1 MMLARR
7 RKKRSRKVRFELGLI
22 GVLAFVFAL
31 LFSIMVHEY
40 GHYITAKRYGMRV
53 TEFFLGFGRR
63 IWSTK
68 RGETEFGIKA
78 IPAGGYCKIS
88 GMSSREEL
96 EPEVAH
102 RAFYRART
110 REKLV
115 VLGSGSILHF
125 ILGFLFLFILF
136 TGVGVVKS
144 LPIIQE
150 VLPCVPTKTQ
160 CAPNDP
166 VSPAKKAGLLAGDEI
181 IGINGARDLDWSE
194 ISPVLRSSA
203 GKPISLLILREG
215 SEITVD
221 LVAASRTIDGDTRGY
236 IGIVNKYGLVRE
248 NPISA
253 IASSTQATGQLFA
266 GSIKALIGLP
276 QQIPSLIRQTFL
288 GEERNSD
295 GLVGIVGVARATG
308 ETASSSNLTTGEK
321 VATFLLIIAS
331 LNIFVGI
338 FNLIPILPLDG
349 GHIAVALYE
358 GLRRQIYRLRG
369 RAEPGKVDVEKLT
382 PITAVV
388 LAALVFL
395 TALLLIADIFNPIN
409 LNL

>member
-1 MMLARR
+1 
-7 RKKRSRKVRFELGLI
+7 LGII
-22 GVLAFVFAL
+22 GVLAFIFAL

-63 IWSTK
+63 IWSIQ

-88 GMSSREEL
+88 GMSAREEL
-96 EPEVAH
+96 PEEIAH
-102 RAFYRART
+102 RAFYRAPT
-110 REKLV
+110 REKLI

-125 ILGFLFLFILF
+125 ILGFIFLFILF

-144 LPIIQE
+144 LPVIQA
-150 VLPCVPTKTQ
+150 VVPCIPAKSECVSS
-160 CAPNDP
+160 DP
-166 VSPAKKAGLLAGDEI
+166 ASPAKKAGLLPGDEV
-181 IGINGARDLDWSE
+181 IGINGARNLEWSE
-194 ISPVLRSSA
+194 ISPILRASA
-203 GKPISLLILREG
+203 GKPISLVILRDGAELNI
-215 SEITVD
+215 E
-221 LVAASRTIDGDTRGY
+221 LVAATRIVEGEARGY
-236 IGIVNKYGLVRE
+236 IGIINKYGLVRE

-253 IASSTQATGQLFA
+253 LASSTEATGQLFV

-276 QQIPSLIRQTFL
+276 RQIPSLIRQTFL

-308 ETASSSNLTTGEK
+308 ETAASSNLTMGEK
-321 VATFLLIIAS
+321 LATFLLIIAS

-358 GLRRQIYRLRG
+358 GIRRQLYRIRG
-369 RAEPGKVDVEKLT
+369 RAEPGKVDIEKLT

-388 LAALVFL
+388 LVGLVFL
-395 TALLLIADIFNPIN
+395 TLLLLIADIFNPIN

>member
-1 MMLARR
+1 M
-7 RKKRSRKVRFELGLI
+7 GLI

-53 TEFFLGFGRR
+53 TEFFLGFGKR
-63 IWSTK
+63 IWSIQ

-88 GMSSREEL
+88 GMSVRDEM
-96 EPEVAH
+96 PADIAH
-102 RAFYRART
+102 RAFYKART

-115 VLGSGSILHF
+115 VLGSGSVLHF

-150 VLPCVPTKTQ
+150 VLPCVPAKTE
-160 CAPNDP
+160 CTSSDP
-166 VSPAKKAGLLAGDEI
+166 ISPAKQAGLLPGDEVV
-181 IGINGARDLDWSE
+181 GINGVRNLEWSE
-194 ISPVLRSSA
+194 ISPVLRESA
-203 GKPISLLILREG
+203 GKQISLVILRDG
-215 SEITVD
+215 SEINID
-221 LVAASRTIDGDTRGY
+221 LVAATRTVDGEDRGF
-236 IGIVNKYGLVRE
+236 IGIVNKYGLVKE

-253 IASSTQATGQLFA
+253 IGSSAEATAQLFV

-276 QQIPSLIRQTFL
+276 QQIPTLIRQTFL
-288 GEERNSD
+288 GEERGTD

-308 ETASSSNLTTGEK
+308 ETASSSNLTMGEK
-321 VATFLLIIAS
+321 IATFLLIIAS

-349 GHIAVALYE
+349 GHIAVALFE
-358 GLRRQIYRLRG
+358 GARRQIYRIRG
-369 RAEPGKVDVEKLT
+369 RTEPGKVDIEKLT
-382 PITAVV
+382 PITVIV
-388 LAALVFL
+388 LVALIFL

-409 LNL
+409 FNL

>member
-1 MMLARR
+1 
-7 RKKRSRKVRFELGLI
+7 
-22 GVLAFVFAL
+22 
-31 LFSIMVHEY
+31 MVHEY

-53 TEFFLGFGRR
+53 TEFFLGFGKR
-63 IWSTK
+63 IWSTQ

-88 GMSSREEL
+88 GMSVRDEM
-96 EPEVAH
+96 PADIAH
-102 RAFYRART
+102 RAFYKART

-115 VLGSGSILHF
+115 VLGSGSVLHF

-150 VLPCVPTKTQ
+150 VLPCVPAKTE
-160 CAPNDP
+160 CTSSDP
-166 VSPAKKAGLLAGDEI
+166 ISPAKQAGLLPGDEVV
-181 IGINGARDLDWSE
+181 GINGVRNLDWSE
-194 ISPVLRSSA
+194 ISPVLRESA
-203 GKPISLLILREG
+203 GKQISLVILRDG
-215 SEITVD
+215 SEINID
-221 LVAASRTIDGDTRGY
+221 LVAATRTVDGEVRGF
-236 IGIVNKYGLVRE
+236 IGIVNKYGLVKE

-253 IASSTQATGQLFA
+253 IGSSAEATAQLFV

-276 QQIPSLIRQTFL
+276 QQIPTLIRQTFL
-288 GEERNSD
+288 GEERGTD

-308 ETASSSNLTTGEK
+308 ETASSSNLTMGEK
-321 VATFLLIIAS
+321 IATFLLIIAS

-349 GHIAVALYE
+349 GHIAVALFE
-358 GLRRQIYRLRG
+358 GARRQIYRIRG
-369 RAEPGKVDVEKLT
+369 RTEPGKVDIEKLT
-382 PITAVV
+382 PITVIV
-388 LAALVFL
+388 LVALIFL

-409 LNL
+409 FNL

>member
-1 MMLARR
+1 M
-7 RKKRSRKVRFELGLI
+7 GLI

-53 TEFFLGFGRR
+53 TEFFLGFGKR
-63 IWSTK
+63 IWSTQ

-88 GMSSREEL
+88 GMSVRDEM
-96 EPEVAH
+96 PADIAH
-102 RAFYRART
+102 RAFYKART

-115 VLGSGSILHF
+115 VLGSGSVLHF

-150 VLPCVPTKTQ
+150 VLPCVPAKTE
-160 CAPNDP
+160 CTSSDP
-166 VSPAKKAGLLAGDEI
+166 ISPAKQAGLLPGDEVV
-181 IGINGARDLDWSE
+181 GINGVRNLEWSE
-194 ISPVLRSSA
+194 ISPVLRESA
-203 GKPISLLILREG
+203 GKQISLVILRDG
-215 SEITVD
+215 SEINID
-221 LVAASRTIDGDTRGY
+221 LVAATRTVDGEDRGF
-236 IGIVNKYGLVRE
+236 IGIVNKYGLVKE

-253 IASSTQATGQLFA
+253 IGSSAEATAQLFV

-276 QQIPSLIRQTFL
+276 QQIPTLIRQTFL
-288 GEERNSD
+288 GEERGTD

-308 ETASSSNLTTGEK
+308 ETASSSNLTMGEK
-321 VATFLLIIAS
+321 IATFLLIIAS

-349 GHIAVALYE
+349 GHIAVALFE
-358 GLRRQIYRLRG
+358 GARRQIYRIRG
-369 RAEPGKVDVEKLT
+369 RTEPGKVDIEKLT
-382 PITAVV
+382 PITVIV
-388 LAALVFL
+388 LVALIFL

-409 LNL
+409 FNL

>member
-1 MMLARR
+1 M
-7 RKKRSRKVRFELGLI
+7 GLI

-53 TEFFLGFGRR
+53 TEFFLGFGKR
-63 IWSTK
+63 IWSTQ

-88 GMSSREEL
+88 GMSVRDEM
-96 EPEVAH
+96 PADIAH
-102 RAFYRART
+102 RAFYKART

-115 VLGSGSILHF
+115 VLGSGSVLHF

-150 VLPCVPTKTQ
+150 VLPCVPAKTKCTSS
-160 CAPNDP
+160 DP
-166 VSPAKKAGLLAGDEI
+166 ISPAKQAGLLPGDEVV
-181 IGINGARDLDWSE
+181 GINGVRNLEWSE
-194 ISPVLRSSA
+194 ISPVLRESA
-203 GKPISLLILREG
+203 GKQISLVILRDG
-215 SEITVD
+215 SEINIE
-221 LVAASRTIDGDTRGY
+221 LVAATRTVDGEDRGF
-236 IGIVNKYGLVRE
+236 IGIVNKYGLVKE

-253 IASSTQATGQLFA
+253 IGSSAEATAQLFV
-266 GSIKALIGLP
+266 GSIKALLGLP
-276 QQIPSLIRQTFL
+276 QQIPTLIRQTFL
-288 GEERNSD
+288 GEERGTD

-308 ETASSSNLTTGEK
+308 ETASSSNLTMGEK
-321 VATFLLIIAS
+321 IATFLLIIAS

-349 GHIAVALYE
+349 GHIAVALFE
-358 GLRRQIYRLRG
+358 GARRQIYRIRG
-369 RAEPGKVDVEKLT
+369 RTEPGKVDIEKLT
-382 PITAVV
+382 PITVIV
-388 LAALVFL
+388 LVALIFL

-409 LNL
+409 FNL

>member
-1 MMLARR
+1 
-7 RKKRSRKVRFELGLI
+7 LGLI
-22 GVLAFVFAL
+22 GVLAFIVAL

-53 TEFFLGFGRR
+53 TEFFLGFGKR
-63 IWSTK
+63 IWSTQ

-88 GMSSREEL
+88 GMSVRDEM
-96 EPEVAH
+96 PADIAH
-102 RAFYRART
+102 RAFYKART
-110 REKLV
+110 REKLI
-115 VLGSGSILHF
+115 VLGSGSVLHF
-125 ILGFLFLFILF
+125 ILGFVFLFILF

-150 VLPCVPTKTQ
+150 VLPCVPAKSE

-166 VSPAKKAGLLAGDEI
+166 ISPAKKAGLQPGDEI
-181 IGINGARDLDWSE
+181 IGINGMRKLEWSE
-194 ISPVLRSSA
+194 ISPVLRASA
-203 GKPISLLILREG
+203 GKPVSLVIIREG
-215 SEITVD
+215 AELNVD
-221 LVAASRTIDGDTRGY
+221 LVAATRTVDGEDRGF
-236 IGIVNKYGLVRE
+236 IGIINKYGLVRE

-253 IASSTQATGQLFA
+253 VGSSAEATGQLFV
-266 GSIKALIGLP
+266 GSIKALVGLP

-321 VATFLLIIAS
+321 IATFLLIIAS

-358 GLRRQIYRLRG
+358 GARRQIYKIRG
-369 RAEPGKVDVEKLT
+369 QAEPGKVDIEKLT
-382 PITAVV
+382 PITIIV
-388 LAALVFL
+388 LVALVFL

-409 LNL
+409 FNL

>member
-1 MMLARR
+1 
-7 RKKRSRKVRFELGLI
+7 LGLI
-22 GVLAFVFAL
+22 GVLAFVSAL

-53 TEFFLGFGRR
+53 TEFFLGFGKR
-63 IWSTK
+63 IWSTQ

-88 GMSSREEL
+88 GMSVRDEM
-96 EPEVAH
+96 PADIAH
-102 RAFYRART
+102 RAFYKART

-115 VLGSGSILHF
+115 VLGSGSVLHF

-150 VLPCVPTKTQ
+150 VLPCVPAKTE
-160 CAPNDP
+160 CTSSDP
-166 VSPAKKAGLLAGDEI
+166 ISPAKQAGLLPGDEVV
-181 IGINGARDLDWSE
+181 GINGVRNLEWSE
-194 ISPVLRSSA
+194 ISPVLRESA
-203 GKPISLLILREG
+203 GKQVSLVILRDG
-215 SEITVD
+215 SEINID
-221 LVAASRTIDGDTRGY
+221 LVAATRTVDGEDRGF
-236 IGIVNKYGLVRE
+236 IGIVNKYGLVKE

-253 IASSTQATGQLFA
+253 IGSSAEATAQLFV

-276 QQIPSLIRQTFL
+276 QQIPTLIRQTFL
-288 GEERNSD
+288 GEERGTD

-308 ETASSSNLTTGEK
+308 ETASSSNLTMGEK
-321 VATFLLIIAS
+321 IATFLLIIAS

-349 GHIAVALYE
+349 GHIAVALFE
-358 GLRRQIYRLRG
+358 GARRQIYRIRG
-369 RAEPGKVDVEKLT
+369 RTEPGKVDIEKLT
-382 PITAVV
+382 PITVIV
-388 LAALVFL
+388 LVALIFL

-409 LNL
+409 FNL

>member
-1 MMLARR
+1 M
-7 RKKRSRKVRFELGLI
+7 GLI

-53 TEFFLGFGRR
+53 TEFFLGFGKR
-63 IWSTK
+63 IWSTQ

-88 GMSSREEL
+88 GMSVRDEM
-96 EPEVAH
+96 PADIAH
-102 RAFYRART
+102 RAFYKART

-115 VLGSGSILHF
+115 VLGSGSVLHF

-150 VLPCVPTKTQ
+150 VLPCVPAKTE
-160 CAPNDP
+160 CTSSDP
-166 VSPAKKAGLLAGDEI
+166 ISPAKQAGLLPGDEVV
-181 IGINGARDLDWSE
+181 GINGVRNLEWSE
-194 ISPVLRSSA
+194 ISPVLRESA
-203 GKPISLLILREG
+203 GKQISLVILRDG
-215 SEITVD
+215 SEISID
-221 LVAASRTIDGDTRGY
+221 LVAATRTVDGEDRGF
-236 IGIVNKYGLVRE
+236 IGIVNKYGLVKE

-253 IASSTQATGQLFA
+253 IGSSAEATAQLFV

-276 QQIPSLIRQTFL
+276 QQIPTLIRQTFL
-288 GEERNSD
+288 GEERGTD

-308 ETASSSNLTTGEK
+308 ETASSSNLTMGEK
-321 VATFLLIIAS
+321 IATFLLIIAS

-349 GHIAVALYE
+349 GHIAVALFE
-358 GLRRQIYRLRG
+358 GARRQIYRIRG
-369 RAEPGKVDVEKLT
+369 RTEPGKVDIEKLT
-382 PITAVV
+382 PITVIV
-388 LAALVFL
+388 LVALIFL

-409 LNL
+409 FNL

>member
-1 MMLARR
+1 
-7 RKKRSRKVRFELGLI
+7 
-22 GVLAFVFAL
+22 
-31 LFSIMVHEY
+31 MVHEY

-53 TEFFLGFGRR
+53 TEFFLGFGKR
-63 IWSTK
+63 IWSTQ

-88 GMSSREEL
+88 GMSVRDEMPAEI
-96 EPEVAH
+96 AH
-102 RAFYRART
+102 RAFYKART

-115 VLGSGSILHF
+115 VLGSGSVLHF

-150 VLPCVPTKTQ
+150 VLPCVPAKTE
-160 CAPNDP
+160 CTSSDP
-166 VSPAKKAGLLAGDEI
+166 ISPAKQAGLLPGDEVV
-181 IGINGARDLDWSE
+181 GINGVRNLEWSE
-194 ISPVLRSSA
+194 ISPVLRESA
-203 GKPISLLILREG
+203 GKQISLVILRDG
-215 SEITVD
+215 SEINID
-221 LVAASRTIDGDTRGY
+221 LVAATRTVDGEVRGF
-236 IGIVNKYGLVRE
+236 IGIVNKYGLVKE

-253 IASSTQATGQLFA
+253 IGSSAEATAQLFV

-276 QQIPSLIRQTFL
+276 QQIPTLIRQTFL
-288 GEERNSD
+288 GEERSTD

-308 ETASSSNLTTGEK
+308 ETASSSNLTMGEK
-321 VATFLLIIAS
+321 IATFLLIIAS

-349 GHIAVALYE
+349 GHIAVALFE
-358 GLRRQIYRLRG
+358 GARRQIYRIRG
-369 RAEPGKVDVEKLT
+369 RTEPGKVDIEKLT
-382 PITAVV
+382 PITVIV
-388 LAALVFL
+388 LVALIFL

-409 LNL
+409 FNL

>member
-1 MMLARR
+1 
-7 RKKRSRKVRFELGLI
+7 LGLI

-53 TEFFLGFGRR
+53 TEFFLGFGKR
-63 IWSTK
+63 IWSTQ

-88 GMSSREEL
+88 GMSVRDEM
-96 EPEVAH
+96 PADIAH
-102 RAFYRART
+102 RAFYKART

-115 VLGSGSILHF
+115 VLGSGSVLHF

-150 VLPCVPTKTQ
+150 VLPCVPAKTE
-160 CAPNDP
+160 CTSSDP
-166 VSPAKKAGLLAGDEI
+166 ISPAKQAGLLPGDEVV
-181 IGINGARDLDWSE
+181 GINGVRNLEWSE
-194 ISPVLRSSA
+194 ISPVLRESA
-203 GKPISLLILREG
+203 GKQISLVILRDG
-215 SEITVD
+215 SEINID
-221 LVAASRTIDGDTRGY
+221 LVAATRTVDGEDRGF
-236 IGIVNKYGLVRE
+236 IGIVNKYGLVKE

-253 IASSTQATGQLFA
+253 IGSSAEATAQLFV

-276 QQIPSLIRQTFL
+276 QQIPTLIRQTFL
-288 GEERNSD
+288 GEERGTD

-308 ETASSSNLTTGEK
+308 ETASSSNLTMGEK
-321 VATFLLIIAS
+321 IATFLLIIAS

-349 GHIAVALYE
+349 GHIAVALFE
-358 GLRRQIYRLRG
+358 GARRQIYRIRG
-369 RAEPGKVDVEKLT
+369 RTEPGKVDIEKLT
-382 PITAVV
+382 PITVIV
-388 LAALVFL
+388 LVALIFL

-409 LNL
+409 FNL

>member
-1 MMLARR
+1 
-7 RKKRSRKVRFELGLI
+7 
-22 GVLAFVFAL
+22 
-31 LFSIMVHEY
+31 MVHEY

-53 TEFFLGFGRR
+53 TEFFLGFGKR
-63 IWSTK
+63 IWSTQ

-88 GMSSREEL
+88 GMSVRDEMPAEI
-96 EPEVAH
+96 AH
-102 RAFYRART
+102 RAFYKART

-115 VLGSGSILHF
+115 VLGSGSVLHF

-150 VLPCVPTKTQ
+150 VLPCVPAKTE
-160 CAPNDP
+160 CTSSDP
-166 VSPAKKAGLLAGDEI
+166 ISPAKQAGLLPGDEVV
-181 IGINGARDLDWSE
+181 GINGVRNLEWSE
-194 ISPVLRSSA
+194 ISPVLRESA
-203 GKPISLLILREG
+203 GKQISLVILRDG
-215 SEITVD
+215 SEINID
-221 LVAASRTIDGDTRGY
+221 LVAATRTVDGEDRGF
-236 IGIVNKYGLVRE
+236 IGIVNKYGLVKE

-253 IASSTQATGQLFA
+253 IGSSAEATAQLFV

-276 QQIPSLIRQTFL
+276 QQIPTLIRQTFL
-288 GEERNSD
+288 GEERGTD

-308 ETASSSNLTTGEK
+308 ETASSSNLTMGEK
-321 VATFLLIIAS
+321 IATFLLIIAS

-349 GHIAVALYE
+349 GHIAVALFE
-358 GLRRQIYRLRG
+358 GARRQIYRIRG
-369 RAEPGKVDVEKLT
+369 RTEPGKVDIEKLT
-382 PITAVV
+382 PITVIV
-388 LAALVFL
+388 LVALIFL

-409 LNL
+409 FNL

>member
-1 MMLARR
+1 
-7 RKKRSRKVRFELGLI
+7 
-22 GVLAFVFAL
+22 
-31 LFSIMVHEY
+31 MVHEY

-53 TEFFLGFGRR
+53 TEFFLGFGKR
-63 IWSTK
+63 IWSTQ

-88 GMSSREEL
+88 GMSVRDEMPAEI
-96 EPEVAH
+96 AH
-102 RAFYRART
+102 RAFYKART

-115 VLGSGSILHF
+115 VLGSGSVLHF

-150 VLPCVPTKTQ
+150 VLPCVPAKTE
-160 CAPNDP
+160 CTSSDP
-166 VSPAKKAGLLAGDEI
+166 ISPAKQAGLLPGDEVV
-181 IGINGARDLDWSE
+181 GINGVRNLEWSE
-194 ISPVLRSSA
+194 ISPVLRESA
-203 GKPISLLILREG
+203 GKQVSLVILRDG
-215 SEITVD
+215 SEISID
-221 LVAASRTIDGDTRGY
+221 LVAATRTVDGEDRGF
-236 IGIVNKYGLVRE
+236 IGIVNKYGLVKE

-253 IASSTQATGQLFA
+253 IGSSAEATAQLFV

-276 QQIPSLIRQTFL
+276 QQIPTLIRQTFL
-288 GEERNSD
+288 GEERGTD

-308 ETASSSNLTTGEK
+308 ETASSSNLTMGEK
-321 VATFLLIIAS
+321 IATFLLIIAS

-349 GHIAVALYE
+349 GHIAVALFE
-358 GLRRQIYRLRG
+358 GARRQIYRIRG
-369 RAEPGKVDVEKLT
+369 RTEPGKVDIEKLT
-382 PITAVV
+382 PITVIV
-388 LAALVFL
+388 LVALIFL

-409 LNL
+409 FNL

>member
-1 MMLARR
+1 
-7 RKKRSRKVRFELGLI
+7 
-22 GVLAFVFAL
+22 
-31 LFSIMVHEY
+31 MVHEY

-53 TEFFLGFGRR
+53 TEFFLGFGKR
-63 IWSTK
+63 IWSTQ

-88 GMSSREEL
+88 GMSVRDEM
-96 EPEVAH
+96 PADIAH
-102 RAFYRART
+102 RAFYKART

-115 VLGSGSILHF
+115 VLGSGSVLHF

-150 VLPCVPTKTQ
+150 VLPCVPAKTE
-160 CAPNDP
+160 CTSSDP
-166 VSPAKKAGLLAGDEI
+166 ISPAKQAGLLPGDEVV
-181 IGINGARDLDWSE
+181 GINGVRNLDWSE
-194 ISPVLRSSA
+194 ISPVLRESA
-203 GKPISLLILREG
+203 GKQISLVILRDG
-215 SEITVD
+215 SEINID
-221 LVAASRTIDGDTRGY
+221 LVAATRTVDGEDRGF
-236 IGIVNKYGLVRE
+236 IGIVNKYGLVKE

-253 IASSTQATGQLFA
+253 IGSSAEATAQLFV

-276 QQIPSLIRQTFL
+276 QQIPTLIRQTFL
-288 GEERNSD
+288 GEERGTD

-308 ETASSSNLTTGEK
+308 ETASSSNLTMGEK
-321 VATFLLIIAS
+321 IATFLLIIAS

-349 GHIAVALYE
+349 GHIAVALFE
-358 GLRRQIYRLRG
+358 GARRQIYRIRG
-369 RAEPGKVDVEKLT
+369 RTEPGKVDIEKLT
-382 PITAVV
+382 PITVIV
-388 LAALVFL
+388 LVALIFL

-409 LNL
+409 FNL

>member
-1 MMLARR
+1 M
-7 RKKRSRKVRFELGLI
+7 GLI

-53 TEFFLGFGRR
+53 TEFFLGFGKR
-63 IWSTK
+63 IWSTQ

-88 GMSSREEL
+88 GMSVRDEM
-96 EPEVAH
+96 PGDIAH
-102 RAFYRART
+102 RAFYKART

-115 VLGSGSILHF
+115 VLGSGSVLHF

-150 VLPCVPTKTQ
+150 VLPCVPAKTE
-160 CAPNDP
+160 CTSSDP
-166 VSPAKKAGLLAGDEI
+166 ISPAKQAGLLPGDEVV
-181 IGINGARDLDWSE
+181 GINGVRNLEWSE
-194 ISPVLRSSA
+194 ISPVLRESA
-203 GKPISLLILREG
+203 GKQISLVILRDG
-215 SEITVD
+215 SEINID
-221 LVAASRTIDGDTRGY
+221 LVAATRTVDGEDRGF
-236 IGIVNKYGLVRE
+236 IGIVNKYGLVKE

-253 IASSTQATGQLFA
+253 IGSSAEATAQLFV

-276 QQIPSLIRQTFL
+276 QQISTLIRQTFL
-288 GEERNSD
+288 GEERGTD

-308 ETASSSNLTTGEK
+308 ETASSSNLTMGEK
-321 VATFLLIIAS
+321 IATFLLIIAS

-349 GHIAVALYE
+349 GHIAVALFE
-358 GLRRQIYRLRG
+358 GARRQIYRIRG
-369 RAEPGKVDVEKLT
+369 RAEPGKVDIEKLT
-382 PITAVV
+382 PITVIV
-388 LAALVFL
+388 LVALIFL

-409 LNL
+409 FNL

>member
-1 MMLARR
+1 
-7 RKKRSRKVRFELGLI
+7 
-22 GVLAFVFAL
+22 
-31 LFSIMVHEY
+31 MVHEF

-53 TEFFLGFGRR
+53 TEFFLGFGKR
-63 IWSTK
+63 IWSTQ

-88 GMSSREEL
+88 GMSVRDEM
-96 EPEVAH
+96 PADIAH
-102 RAFYRART
+102 RAFYKART

-115 VLGSGSILHF
+115 VLGSGSVLHF

-150 VLPCVPTKTQ
+150 VLPCVPAKTE
-160 CAPNDP
+160 CTSTDP
-166 VSPAKKAGLLAGDEI
+166 ISPAKQAGLLPGDEVV
-181 IGINGARDLDWSE
+181 GINGVRNLEWSE
-194 ISPVLRSSA
+194 ISPVLRESA
-203 GKPISLLILREG
+203 GKQISLVILRDG
-215 SEITVD
+215 SEINID
-221 LVAASRTIDGDTRGY
+221 LVAATRTLDGEDRGF
-236 IGIVNKYGLVRE
+236 IGIVNKYGLVKE

-253 IASSTQATGQLFA
+253 IGSSAEATAQLFV

-276 QQIPSLIRQTFL
+276 QQIPTLIRQTFL
-288 GEERNSD
+288 GEERGTD

-308 ETASSSNLTTGEK
+308 ETASSSNLTMGEK
-321 VATFLLIIAS
+321 IATFLLIIAS

-349 GHIAVALYE
+349 GHIAVALFE
-358 GLRRQIYRLRG
+358 GARRQIYRIRG
-369 RAEPGKVDVEKLT
+369 RTEPGKVDIEKLT
-382 PITAVV
+382 PITVIV
-388 LAALVFL
+388 LVALIFL

-409 LNL
+409 FNL

>member
-1 MMLARR
+1 
-7 RKKRSRKVRFELGLI
+7 
-22 GVLAFVFAL
+22 
-31 LFSIMVHEY
+31 MVHEY

-53 TEFFLGFGRR
+53 TEFFLGFGKR
-63 IWSTK
+63 IWSTQ

-88 GMSSREEL
+88 GMSVRDEM
-96 EPEVAH
+96 PADIAH
-102 RAFYRART
+102 RAFYKART

-115 VLGSGSILHF
+115 VLGSGSVLHF

-150 VLPCVPTKTQ
+150 VLPCVPAKTE
-160 CAPNDP
+160 CTSSDP
-166 VSPAKKAGLLAGDEI
+166 LSPAKQAGLLPGDEVV
-181 IGINGARDLDWSE
+181 GINGVRNLEWSE
-194 ISPVLRSSA
+194 ISPVLRESA
-203 GKPISLLILREG
+203 GKQISLVILRDG
-215 SEITVD
+215 SEINID
-221 LVAASRTIDGDTRGY
+221 LVAATRTVDGEDRGF
-236 IGIVNKYGLVRE
+236 IGIVNKYGLVKE

-253 IASSTQATGQLFA
+253 IGSSAEATAQLFV

-276 QQIPSLIRQTFL
+276 QQIPMLIRQTFL
-288 GEERNSD
+288 GEERGTD

-308 ETASSSNLTTGEK
+308 ETASSSNLTMGEK
-321 VATFLLIIAS
+321 IATFLLIIAS

-349 GHIAVALYE
+349 GHIAVALFE
-358 GLRRQIYRLRG
+358 GARRQIYRIRG
-369 RAEPGKVDVEKLT
+369 RTEPGKVDIEKLT
-382 PITAVV
+382 PITVIV
-388 LAALVFL
+388 LVALIFL

-409 LNL
+409 FNL

>member
-1 MMLARR
+1 M
-7 RKKRSRKVRFELGLI
+7 GLI

-31 LFSIMVHEY
+31 LFSIMVHEF

-53 TEFFLGFGRR
+53 TEFFLGFGKR
-63 IWSTK
+63 IWSTQ

-88 GMSSREEL
+88 GMSVRDEM
-96 EPEVAH
+96 PADIAH
-102 RAFYRART
+102 RAFYKART

-115 VLGSGSILHF
+115 VLGSGSVLHF

-150 VLPCVPTKTQ
+150 VLPCVPAKTE
-160 CAPNDP
+160 CTSTDP
-166 VSPAKKAGLLAGDEI
+166 ISPAKQAGLLPGDEVV
-181 IGINGARDLDWSE
+181 GINGVRNLEWSE
-194 ISPVLRSSA
+194 ISPVLRESA
-203 GKPISLLILREG
+203 GKQISLVILRDG
-215 SEITVD
+215 SEINID
-221 LVAASRTIDGDTRGY
+221 LVAATRTLDGEDRGF
-236 IGIVNKYGLVRE
+236 IGIINKYGLVKE

-253 IASSTQATGQLFA
+253 IGSSAEATAQLFV

-276 QQIPSLIRQTFL
+276 QQIPTLIRQTFL
-288 GEERNSD
+288 GEERGTD

-308 ETASSSNLTTGEK
+308 ETASSSNLTMGEK
-321 VATFLLIIAS
+321 IATFLLIIAS

-349 GHIAVALYE
+349 GHIAVALFE
-358 GLRRQIYRLRG
+358 GARRQIYRIRG
-369 RAEPGKVDVEKLT
+369 RTEPGKVDIEKLT
-382 PITAVV
+382 PITVIV
-388 LAALVFL
+388 LVALIFL

-409 LNL
+409 FNL

>member
-1 MMLARR
+1 M
-7 RKKRSRKVRFELGLI
+7 GLI

-53 TEFFLGFGRR
+53 TEFFLGFGKR
-63 IWSTK
+63 IWSTQ

-88 GMSSREEL
+88 GMSVRDEM
-96 EPEVAH
+96 PADIAH
-102 RAFYRART
+102 RAFYKART

-115 VLGSGSILHF
+115 VLGSGSVLHF
-125 ILGFLFLFILF
+125 ILGFFFLFILF

-150 VLPCVPTKTQ
+150 VLPCVPAKTE
-160 CAPNDP
+160 CTSSDP
-166 VSPAKKAGLLAGDEI
+166 ISPAKQAGLLPGDEVV
-181 IGINGARDLDWSE
+181 GINGVRNLEWSE
-194 ISPVLRSSA
+194 ISPVLRESA
-203 GKPISLLILREG
+203 GKQISLVILRDG
-215 SEITVD
+215 SEINID
-221 LVAASRTIDGDTRGY
+221 LVAATRTVDGEDRGF
-236 IGIVNKYGLVRE
+236 IGIVNKYGLVKE

-253 IASSTQATGQLFA
+253 IGSSAEATAQLFV

-276 QQIPSLIRQTFL
+276 QQIPTLIRQTFL
-288 GEERNSD
+288 GEERGTD

-308 ETASSSNLTTGEK
+308 ETASSSNLTMGEK
-321 VATFLLIIAS
+321 IATFLLIIAS

-349 GHIAVALYE
+349 GHIAVALFE
-358 GLRRQIYRLRG
+358 GARRQIYRIRG
-369 RAEPGKVDVEKLT
+369 RTEPGKVDIEKLT
-382 PITAVV
+382 PITVIV
-388 LAALVFL
+388 LVALIFL

-409 LNL
+409 FNL

>member
-1 MMLARR
+1 
-7 RKKRSRKVRFELGLI
+7 
-22 GVLAFVFAL
+22 
-31 LFSIMVHEY
+31 MVHEY

-53 TEFFLGFGRR
+53 TEFFLGFGKR
-63 IWSTK
+63 IWSTQ

-88 GMSSREEL
+88 GMSVRDEM
-96 EPEVAH
+96 PADIAH
-102 RAFYRART
+102 RAFYKART

-115 VLGSGSILHF
+115 VLGSGSVLHF

-150 VLPCVPTKTQ
+150 VLPCVPAKTE
-160 CAPNDP
+160 CASSDP
-166 VSPAKKAGLLAGDEI
+166 ISPAKQAGLLPGDEVV
-181 IGINGARDLDWSE
+181 GINGVRNLEWSE
-194 ISPVLRSSA
+194 ISPVLRESA
-203 GKPISLLILREG
+203 GKQISLVILRDG
-215 SEITVD
+215 AEINID
-221 LVAASRTIDGDTRGY
+221 LVAATRTVDGEDRGF
-236 IGIVNKYGLVRE
+236 IGIVNKYGLVKE

-253 IASSTQATGQLFA
+253 IGSSAEATAQLFV

-276 QQIPSLIRQTFL
+276 QQIPTLIRQTFL
-288 GEERNSD
+288 GEERGTD

-308 ETASSSNLTTGEK
+308 ETASSSNLTMGEK
-321 VATFLLIIAS
+321 IATFLLIIAS

-349 GHIAVALYE
+349 GHIAVALFE
-358 GLRRQIYRLRG
+358 GARRQIYRIRG
-369 RAEPGKVDVEKLT
+369 RTEPGKVDIEKLT
-382 PITAVV
+382 PITVIV
-388 LAALVFL
+388 LVALIFL

-409 LNL
+409 FNL

>member
-1 MMLARR
+1 
-7 RKKRSRKVRFELGLI
+7 
-22 GVLAFVFAL
+22 
-31 LFSIMVHEY
+31 MVHEY

-53 TEFFLGFGRR
+53 TEFFLGFGKR
-63 IWSTK
+63 IWSTQ

-88 GMSSREEL
+88 GMSVRDEM
-96 EPEVAH
+96 PADIAH
-102 RAFYRART
+102 RAFYKART

-115 VLGSGSILHF
+115 VLGSGSVLHF

-150 VLPCVPTKTQ
+150 VLPCVPAKTE
-160 CAPNDP
+160 CTSSDP
-166 VSPAKKAGLLAGDEI
+166 ISPAKQAGLLPGDEVV
-181 IGINGARDLDWSE
+181 GINGVRNLEWSE
-194 ISPVLRSSA
+194 ISPVLRESA
-203 GKPISLLILREG
+203 GKQISLVILRDG
-215 SEITVD
+215 SEINID
-221 LVAASRTIDGDTRGY
+221 LVAATRTVDGEDRGF
-236 IGIVNKYGLVRE
+236 IGIVNKYGLVKE

-253 IASSTQATGQLFA
+253 IGSSAEATAQLFV

-276 QQIPSLIRQTFL
+276 QQIPTLIRQTFL
-288 GEERNSD
+288 GEERSTD

-308 ETASSSNLTTGEK
+308 ETASSSNLTMGEK
-321 VATFLLIIAS
+321 IATFLLIIAS

-349 GHIAVALYE
+349 GHIAVALFE
-358 GLRRQIYRLRG
+358 GARRQIYRIRG
-369 RAEPGKVDVEKLT
+369 RTEPGKVDIEKLT
-382 PITAVV
+382 PITVIV
-388 LAALVFL
+388 LVALIFL

-409 LNL
+409 FNL

>member
-1 MMLARR
+1 M
-7 RKKRSRKVRFELGLI
+7 GLI

-31 LFSIMVHEY
+31 LFSIMVHEF

-53 TEFFLGFGRR
+53 TEFFLGFGKR
-63 IWSTK
+63 IWSTQ

-88 GMSSREEL
+88 GMSVRDEM
-96 EPEVAH
+96 PADIAH
-102 RAFYRART
+102 RAFYKART

-115 VLGSGSILHF
+115 VLGSGSVLHF

-150 VLPCVPTKTQ
+150 VLPCVPAKTE
-160 CAPNDP
+160 CTSTDP
-166 VSPAKKAGLLAGDEI
+166 ISPAKQAGLLPGDEVV
-181 IGINGARDLDWSE
+181 GINGVRNLEWSE
-194 ISPVLRSSA
+194 ISPVLRESA
-203 GKPISLLILREG
+203 GKQISLVILRDG
-215 SEITVD
+215 SEINID
-221 LVAASRTIDGDTRGY
+221 LVAATRTLDGEDRGF
-236 IGIVNKYGLVRE
+236 IGIVNKYGLVKE

-253 IASSTQATGQLFA
+253 IGSSAEATAQLFV

-276 QQIPSLIRQTFL
+276 QQIPTLIRQTFL
-288 GEERNSD
+288 GEERGTD

-308 ETASSSNLTTGEK
+308 ETASSSNLTMGEK
-321 VATFLLIIAS
+321 IATFLLIIAS

-349 GHIAVALYE
+349 GHIAVALFE
-358 GLRRQIYRLRG
+358 GARRQIYRIRG
-369 RAEPGKVDVEKLT
+369 RTEPGKVDIEKLT
-382 PITAVV
+382 PITVIV
-388 LAALVFL
+388 LVALIFL

-409 LNL
+409 FNL

>member
-1 MMLARR
+1 
-7 RKKRSRKVRFELGLI
+7 
-22 GVLAFVFAL
+22 
-31 LFSIMVHEY
+31 MVHEY

-53 TEFFLGFGRR
+53 TEFFLGFGKR
-63 IWSTK
+63 IWSTQ

-88 GMSSREEL
+88 GMSVRDEM
-96 EPEVAH
+96 PADIAH
-102 RAFYRART
+102 RAFYKART

-115 VLGSGSILHF
+115 VLGSGSVLHF

-150 VLPCVPTKTQ
+150 VLPCVPAKTE
-160 CAPNDP
+160 CTSSDP
-166 VSPAKKAGLLAGDEI
+166 ISPAKQAGLLPGDEVV
-181 IGINGARDLDWSE
+181 GINGVRNLEWSE
-194 ISPVLRSSA
+194 ISPVLRESA
-203 GKPISLLILREG
+203 GKQISLVILRDG
-215 SEITVD
+215 SEINIE
-221 LVAASRTIDGDTRGY
+221 LVAATRTVDGEDRGF
-236 IGIVNKYGLVRE
+236 IGIVNKYGLVKE

-253 IASSTQATGQLFA
+253 IGSSAEATAQLFV

-276 QQIPSLIRQTFL
+276 QQIPTLIRQTFL
-288 GEERNSD
+288 GEERGTD

-308 ETASSSNLTTGEK
+308 ETASSSNLTMGEK
-321 VATFLLIIAS
+321 IATFLLIIAS

-349 GHIAVALYE
+349 GHIAVALFE
-358 GLRRQIYRLRG
+358 GARRQIYRIRG
-369 RAEPGKVDVEKLT
+369 RTEPGKVDIEKLT
-382 PITAVV
+382 PITVIV
-388 LAALVFL
+388 LVALIFL

-409 LNL
+409 FNL

>member
-1 MMLARR
+1 M
-7 RKKRSRKVRFELGLI
+7 GLI
-22 GVLAFVFAL
+22 GVLAFIVAL

-53 TEFFLGFGRR
+53 TEFFLGFGKR
-63 IWSTK
+63 IWSTQ

-88 GMSSREEL
+88 GMSVRDEL
-96 EPEVAH
+96 PADIAH
-102 RAFYRART
+102 RAFYKART
-110 REKLV
+110 REKLI
-115 VLGSGSILHF
+115 VLGSGSVLHF
-125 ILGFLFLFILF
+125 ILGFVFLFILF

-150 VLPCVPTKTQ
+150 VLPCVPAKSE

-166 VSPAKKAGLLAGDEI
+166 ISPAKKAGLQPGDEI
-181 IGINGARDLDWSE
+181 IGINGMRKLEWSE
-194 ISPVLRSSA
+194 ISPVLRASA
-203 GKPISLLILREG
+203 GKPVSLVIIREG
-215 SEITVD
+215 AELNVD
-221 LVAASRTIDGDTRGY
+221 LVAATRTVDGEDRGF
-236 IGIVNKYGLVRE
+236 IGIINKYGLVRE

-253 IASSTQATGQLFA
+253 VGSSAEATGQLFV
-266 GSIKALIGLP
+266 GSIKALVGLP

-321 VATFLLIIAS
+321 IATFLLIIAS

-358 GLRRQIYRLRG
+358 GARRQIYKIRG
-369 RAEPGKVDVEKLT
+369 QAEPGKVDIEKLT
-382 PITAVV
+382 PITIIV
-388 LAALVFL
+388 LVALVFL

-409 LNL
+409 FNL

>member
-1 MMLARR
+1 
-7 RKKRSRKVRFELGLI
+7 LGLI

-53 TEFFLGFGRR
+53 TEFFLGFGKR
-63 IWSTK
+63 IWSTQ

-88 GMSSREEL
+88 GMSVRDEM
-96 EPEVAH
+96 PADIAH
-102 RAFYRART
+102 RAFYKART

-115 VLGSGSILHF
+115 VLGSGSVLHF

-150 VLPCVPTKTQ
+150 VLPCVPAKTE
-160 CAPNDP
+160 CTSSDP
-166 VSPAKKAGLLAGDEI
+166 ISPAKQAGLLPGDEVV
-181 IGINGARDLDWSE
+181 GINGVRNLEWSE
-194 ISPVLRSSA
+194 ISPVLRESA
-203 GKPISLLILREG
+203 GKQISLVILRDG
-215 SEITVD
+215 SEISID
-221 LVAASRTIDGDTRGY
+221 LVAATRTVDGEDRGF
-236 IGIVNKYGLVRE
+236 IGIVNKYGLVKE

-253 IASSTQATGQLFA
+253 IGSSAEATAQLFV

-276 QQIPSLIRQTFL
+276 QQIPTLIRQTFL
-288 GEERNSD
+288 GEERGTD

-308 ETASSSNLTTGEK
+308 ETASSSNLTMGEK
-321 VATFLLIIAS
+321 IATFLLIIAS

-349 GHIAVALYE
+349 GHIAVALFE
-358 GLRRQIYRLRG
+358 GARRQIYRIRG
-369 RAEPGKVDVEKLT
+369 RTEPGKVDIEKLT
-382 PITAVV
+382 PITVIV
-388 LAALVFL
+388 LVALIFL

-409 LNL
+409 FNL

>member
-1 MMLARR
+1 M
-7 RKKRSRKVRFELGLI
+7 GLI

-53 TEFFLGFGRR
+53 TEFFLGFGKR
-63 IWSTK
+63 IWSTQ

-88 GMSSREEL
+88 GMSVRDEMPAEI
-96 EPEVAH
+96 AH
-102 RAFYRART
+102 RAFYKART

-115 VLGSGSILHF
+115 VLGSGSVLHF

-150 VLPCVPTKTQ
+150 VLPCVPAKTE
-160 CAPNDP
+160 CTSSDP
-166 VSPAKKAGLLAGDEI
+166 ISPAKQAGLLPGDEVV
-181 IGINGARDLDWSE
+181 GINGVRNLEWSE
-194 ISPVLRSSA
+194 ISPVLRESA
-203 GKPISLLILREG
+203 GKQISLVILRDG
-215 SEITVD
+215 SEINID
-221 LVAASRTIDGDTRGY
+221 LVAATRTVDGEDRGF
-236 IGIVNKYGLVRE
+236 IGIVNKYGLVKE

-253 IASSTQATGQLFA
+253 IGSSAEATAQLFV

-276 QQIPSLIRQTFL
+276 QQIPTLIRQTFL
-288 GEERNSD
+288 GEERGTD

-308 ETASSSNLTTGEK
+308 ETASSSNLTMGEK
-321 VATFLLIIAS
+321 IATFLLIIAS

-349 GHIAVALYE
+349 GHIAVALFE
-358 GLRRQIYRLRG
+358 GARRQIYRIRG
-369 RAEPGKVDVEKLT
+369 RTEPGKVDIEKLT
-382 PITAVV
+382 PITVIV
-388 LAALVFL
+388 LVALIFL

-409 LNL
+409 FNL

>member
-1 MMLARR
+1 
-7 RKKRSRKVRFELGLI
+7 
-22 GVLAFVFAL
+22 
-31 LFSIMVHEY
+31 MVHEY

-53 TEFFLGFGRR
+53 TEFFLGFGKR
-63 IWSTK
+63 IWSTQ

-88 GMSSREEL
+88 GMSVRDEM
-96 EPEVAH
+96 PADIAH
-102 RAFYRART
+102 RAFYKART

-115 VLGSGSILHF
+115 VLGSGSVLHF

-150 VLPCVPTKTQ
+150 VLPCVPAKTE
-160 CAPNDP
+160 CTSSDP
-166 VSPAKKAGLLAGDEI
+166 ISPAKQAGLLPGDEVV
-181 IGINGARDLDWSE
+181 GINGVRNLEWSE
-194 ISPVLRSSA
+194 ISPVLRESA
-203 GKPISLLILREG
+203 GKQISLVILRDG
-215 SEITVD
+215 SEINID
-221 LVAASRTIDGDTRGY
+221 LVAATRTVDGEDRGF
-236 IGIVNKYGLVRE
+236 IGIVNKYGLVKE

-253 IASSTQATGQLFA
+253 IGSSAEATAQLFV

-276 QQIPSLIRQTFL
+276 QQIPTLIRQTFL
-288 GEERNSD
+288 GEERGTD

-308 ETASSSNLTTGEK
+308 ETASSSNLTMGEK
-321 VATFLLIIAS
+321 IATFLLIIAS

-349 GHIAVALYE
+349 GHIAVALFE
-358 GLRRQIYRLRG
+358 GARRQIYRIRG
-369 RAEPGKVDVEKLT
+369 RTEPGKVDIEKLT
-382 PITAVV
+382 PITVIV
-388 LAALVFL
+388 LVALIFL

-409 LNL
+409 FNL

>member
-1 MMLARR
+1 
-7 RKKRSRKVRFELGLI
+7 
-22 GVLAFVFAL
+22 
-31 LFSIMVHEY
+31 MVHEY

-53 TEFFLGFGRR
+53 TEFFLGFGKR
-63 IWSTK
+63 IWSTQ

-88 GMSSREEL
+88 GMSVRDEM
-96 EPEVAH
+96 PADIAH
-102 RAFYRART
+102 RAFYKART

-115 VLGSGSILHF
+115 VLGSGSVLHF

-150 VLPCVPTKTQ
+150 VLPCVPAKTE
-160 CAPNDP
+160 CTSSDP
-166 VSPAKKAGLLAGDEI
+166 ISPAKQAGLLPGDEVV
-181 IGINGARDLDWSE
+181 GINGVRNLEWSE
-194 ISPVLRSSA
+194 ISPVLRESA
-203 GKPISLLILREG
+203 GKQISLVILRDG
-215 SEITVD
+215 SEINID
-221 LVAASRTIDGDTRGY
+221 LVAATRTVDGEDRGF
-236 IGIVNKYGLVRE
+236 IGIVNKYGLVKE

-253 IASSTQATGQLFA
+253 IGSSAEATAQLFV

-276 QQIPSLIRQTFL
+276 QQIPTLIRQTFL
-288 GEERNSD
+288 GEERGTD

-308 ETASSSNLTTGEK
+308 ETASSSNLTMGEK
-321 VATFLLIIAS
+321 IATFLLIIAS

-349 GHIAVALYE
+349 GHIAVALFE
-358 GLRRQIYRLRG
+358 GARRQIYRIRG
-369 RAEPGKVDVEKLT
+369 RAEPGKVDIEKLT
-382 PITAVV
+382 PITVIV
-388 LAALVFL
+388 LVALIFL

-409 LNL
+409 FNL

>member
-1 MMLARR
+1 M
-7 RKKRSRKVRFELGLI
+7 GLI

-53 TEFFLGFGRR
+53 TEFFLGFGKR
-63 IWSTK
+63 IWSTQ

-88 GMSSREEL
+88 GMSVRDEMPAEI
-96 EPEVAH
+96 AH
-102 RAFYRART
+102 RAFYKART

-115 VLGSGSILHF
+115 VLGSGSVLHF

-150 VLPCVPTKTQ
+150 VLPCVPAKTE
-160 CAPNDP
+160 CASSDP
-166 VSPAKKAGLLAGDEI
+166 ISPAKQAGLLPGDEVV
-181 IGINGARDLDWSE
+181 GINGVRNLEWSE
-194 ISPVLRSSA
+194 ISPVLRESA
-203 GKPISLLILREG
+203 GKQISLVILRDG
-215 SEITVD
+215 SEINID
-221 LVAASRTIDGDTRGY
+221 LVAATRTVDGEDRGF
-236 IGIVNKYGLVRE
+236 IGIVNKYGLVKE

-253 IASSTQATGQLFA
+253 IGSSAEATAQLFV

-276 QQIPSLIRQTFL
+276 QQIPTLIRQTFL
-288 GEERNSD
+288 GEERGTD

-308 ETASSSNLTTGEK
+308 ETASSSNLTMGEK
-321 VATFLLIIAS
+321 IATFLLIIAS

-349 GHIAVALYE
+349 GHIAVALFE
-358 GLRRQIYRLRG
+358 GARRQIYRIRG
-369 RAEPGKVDVEKLT
+369 RTEPGKVDIEKLT
-382 PITAVV
+382 PITVIV
-388 LAALVFL
+388 LVALIFL

-409 LNL
+409 FNL

>member
-1 MMLARR
+1 M
-7 RKKRSRKVRFELGLI
+7 GLI

-53 TEFFLGFGRR
+53 TEFFLGFGKR
-63 IWSTK
+63 IWSTQ

-88 GMSSREEL
+88 GMSVRDEM
-96 EPEVAH
+96 PADIAH
-102 RAFYRART
+102 RAFYKART

-115 VLGSGSILHF
+115 VLGSGSVLHF

-150 VLPCVPTKTQ
+150 VLPCVPAKTE
-160 CAPNDP
+160 CTSSDP
-166 VSPAKKAGLLAGDEI
+166 ISPAKQAGLLPGDEVV
-181 IGINGARDLDWSE
+181 GINGVRNLEWSE
-194 ISPVLRSSA
+194 ISPVLRESA
-203 GKPISLLILREG
+203 GKQISLVILRDG
-215 SEITVD
+215 SEINID
-221 LVAASRTIDGDTRGY
+221 LVAATRTVDGEDRGF
-236 IGIVNKYGLVRE
+236 IGIVNKYGLVKE

-253 IASSTQATGQLFA
+253 IGSSAEATAQLFV

-276 QQIPSLIRQTFL
+276 QQIPTLIRQTFL
-288 GEERNSD
+288 GEERSTD

-308 ETASSSNLTTGEK
+308 ETASSSNLTMGEK
-321 VATFLLIIAS
+321 IATFLLIIAS

-349 GHIAVALYE
+349 GHIAVALFE
-358 GLRRQIYRLRG
+358 GARRQIYRIRG
-369 RAEPGKVDVEKLT
+369 RTEPGKVDIEKLT
-382 PITAVV
+382 PITVIV
-388 LAALVFL
+388 LVALIFL

-409 LNL
+409 FNL